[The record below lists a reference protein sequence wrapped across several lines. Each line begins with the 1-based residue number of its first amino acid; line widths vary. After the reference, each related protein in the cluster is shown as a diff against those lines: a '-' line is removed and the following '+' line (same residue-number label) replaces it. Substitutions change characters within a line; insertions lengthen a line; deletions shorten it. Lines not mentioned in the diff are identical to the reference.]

1 MDWSDDDWP
10 AVLWNVGKA
19 RRVWNRL
26 GKLLRLEGAKP
37 RVFAMFYQ
45 AVVQSVLLF
54 GAETWVLSDAMSRKL
69 EGVRVGFLRQITR
82 QRSVRQ
88 KDGTW

>member
-1 MDWSDDDWP
+1 MDRSDEDWP
-10 AVLWNVGKA
+10 AVFWNIGKA
-19 RRVWNRL
+19 HRVWNRL
-26 GKLLRLEGAKP
+26 GKLLRREGAELQ
-37 RVFAMFYQ
+37 VSAMFYQ
-45 AVVQSVLLF
+45 AVVKSVLLL
-54 GAETWVLSDAMSRKL
+54 GVETWVLSDVMSRKI